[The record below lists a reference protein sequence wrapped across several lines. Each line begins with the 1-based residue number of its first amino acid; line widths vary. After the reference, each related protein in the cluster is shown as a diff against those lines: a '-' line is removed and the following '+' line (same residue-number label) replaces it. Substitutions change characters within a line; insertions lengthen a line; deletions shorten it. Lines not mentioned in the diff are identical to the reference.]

1 MPASNVHLVKAAFH
15 VQFKTAMDCRDIDS
29 NYYFRKFNLPT
40 EITDPESLLPLKP
53 FFQIIN
59 IVAINEAMPDFGT
72 FVAQTTPWHKVLS
85 LGPLIEESD
94 NLHHLLQTFCDIAS
108 SQSSHVNFTLVDQ
121 GSHYEFNYFDQPLVY
136 NGDIQMELYRIT
148 SMIQLV
154 QLATGPEWFPE
165 SIRLTI
171 PETPVVNASPLLAK
185 SDIRFSQG
193 NSAFPIP
200 RELLFFPV
208 SVDAPKVQKLG
219 KSVDTD
225 LNAEIANA
233 IRQIINTYTLA
244 THIEIEEV
252 ARLADMSVRT
262 LQRQLKQ
269 GGLRFNDLLN
279 QAKFEHAKQ
288 MLGDPEIS
296 IKAIAESL
304 GYSDP
309 AHFTRAFRRWTD
321 VTPSKY
327 RARSKSHGST

>member
-1 MPASNVHLVKAAFH
+1 MPASDVHLVKAAFH
-15 VQFKTAMDCRDIDS
+15 MQFKAAMDCRNIDS

-40 EITDPESLLPLKP
+40 EITDHESLLPLKP

-59 IVAINEAMPDFGT
+59 IVAINEDMPDFGS

-94 NLHHLLQTFCDIAS
+94 NLHQLLRTFCDIAS
-108 SQSSHVNFTLVDQ
+108 SQSSHVSFTLVDQ
-121 GSHYEFNYFDQPLVY
+121 DSHYEFNYFDQPLVY

-171 PETPVVNASPLLAK
+171 PETSVVNASPLLAK
-185 SDIRFSQG
+185 SNIRFSQG

-200 RELLFFPV
+200 SELLYFPV
-208 SVDAPKVQKLG
+208 SVDAPKVRNLG
-219 KSVDTD
+219 KSVGTD

-279 QAKFEHAKQ
+279 QAKFEHAKK
-288 MLGDPEIS
+288 MLVDPEMS
-296 IKAIAESL
+296 IKAAAQSL

-309 AHFTRAFRRWTD
+309 AHFTRAFRRWSGLSPTG
-321 VTPSKY
+321 Y
-327 RARSKSHGST
+327 RKKLKIGTLQ